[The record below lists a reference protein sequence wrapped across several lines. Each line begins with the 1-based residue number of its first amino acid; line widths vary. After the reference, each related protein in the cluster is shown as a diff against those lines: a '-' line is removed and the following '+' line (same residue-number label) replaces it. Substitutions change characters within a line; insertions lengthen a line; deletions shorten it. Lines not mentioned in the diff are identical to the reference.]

1 MYTKLAVVAGCWL
14 VLFFAIWI
22 DLYFGVSKAKA
33 LGEYRSSEGFR
44 RTGVKFKEY
53 YSALLFSLLFDSL
66 LFFTVYLP
74 EPIPKLPIITVCMTG
89 FYVFTEYRSMR
100 ENGDQKARRQQQ
112 KNLEDLTK
120 YASILAD
127 KESVNKLMD
136 YLEREKIRQDEKN
149 NSAPAAD
156 H

>member
-1 MYTKLAVVAGCWL
+1 
-14 VLFFAIWI
+14 
-22 DLYFGVSKAKA
+22 
-33 LGEYRSSEGFR
+33 
-44 RTGVKFKEY
+44 
-53 YSALLFSLLFDSL
+53 
-66 LFFTVYLP
+66 
-74 EPIPKLPIITVCMTG
+74 MTG

-100 ENGDQKARRQQQ
+100 ENGDQKARRVQQ

-136 YLEREKIRQDEKN
+136 YLESEKIRQDEKN
-149 NSAPAAD
+149 NSTPGTD